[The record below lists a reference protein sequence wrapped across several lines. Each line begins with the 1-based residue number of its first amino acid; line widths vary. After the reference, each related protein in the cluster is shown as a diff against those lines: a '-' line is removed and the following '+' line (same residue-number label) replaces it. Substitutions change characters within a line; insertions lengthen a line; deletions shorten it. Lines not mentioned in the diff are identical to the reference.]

1 MSADTTYHAPDCWGG
16 CDGCG
21 YITWRQRW
29 LPGPPPW
36 WARRFQ
42 RLRSEF
48 GVRFVLVEWSDGTLT
63 VVTR

>member
-1 MSADTTYHAPDCWGG
+1 MSKTCFR
-16 CDGCG
+16 C
-21 YITWRQRW
+21 QRPVPPGPVAFV
-29 LPGPPPW
+29 PGPPPW